1 MYYTLCITWCIV
13 NPDPFENLRLELRR
27 GAVVLGVLAAD
38 RAEPA
43 VDAAAQ
49 RQSEN
54 MTEVTDAIDKLR
66 QELRNERLF
75 TEITA
80 VREAQVRF
88 LAANGKFPD
97 FIEVGTDVWWALHDW
112 HIRWQQPITL
122 GRDAIGRYT
131 ILLMQTI
138 VIMRPDMKDSIGLP
152 YDNK

>member
-1 MYYTLCITWCIV
+1 MV
-13 NPDPFENLRLELRR
+13 ARRRLL
-27 GAVVLGVLAAD
+27 GGGVLGGVLGVLAAD
-38 RAEPA
+38 RAESA
-43 VDAAAQ
+43 DAASQ

-66 QELRNERLF
+66 QELRTERLF
-75 TEITA
+75 TELTG

-112 HIRWQQPITL
+112 HIRWQQPITI

-138 VIMRPDMKDSIGLP
+138 VIMRPETKDSIGAP

>member
-1 MYYTLCITWCIV
+1 
-13 NPDPFENLRLELRR
+13 
-27 GAVVLGVLAAD
+27 VLGVLAAD

-43 VDAAAQ
+43 DAGAAAQ

-75 TEITA
+75 TELTA

-88 LAANGKFPD
+88 LAANGKLPD

-138 VIMRPDMKDSIGLP
+138 VIMRPETKDSIGPP
-152 YDNK
+152 YDSK

>member
-1 MYYTLCITWCIV
+1 MV
-13 NPDPFENLRLELRR
+13 ARRRLL
-27 GAVVLGVLAAD
+27 GGGVLGSVLGVLAAD
-38 RAEPA
+38 SPGPA
-43 VDAAAQ
+43 GAAAAQ

-75 TEITA
+75 TELA
-80 VREAQVRF
+80 ALREAQVRF

-112 HIRWQQPITL
+112 HVRWQQPITL
-122 GRDAIGRYT
+122 ARDAMGRYT

-138 VIMRPDMKDSIGLP
+138 VIMRPETKDSIGLP

>member
-1 MYYTLCITWCIV
+1 MV
-13 NPDPFENLRLELRR
+13 ARR
-27 GAVVLGVLAAD
+27 RFLGGGVLGGVLGVLAAD
-38 RAEPA
+38 SAGPA
-43 VDAAAQ
+43 DAAAAQ
-49 RQSEN
+49 RQSEKQSEN

-75 TEITA
+75 TELTA
-80 VREAQVRF
+80 VREAQMRF
-88 LAANGKFPD
+88 LAGNGKFPD

-138 VIMRPDMKDSIGLP
+138 VIMRPETKDSIGLP

>member
-1 MYYTLCITWCIV
+1 MV
-13 NPDPFENLRLELRR
+13 ARRRLL
-27 GAVVLGVLAAD
+27 GGSVLGGVLGVLAAD
-38 RAEPA
+38 RAESA
-43 VDAAAQ
+43 DAAAQ

-75 TEITA
+75 TELA
-80 VREAQVRF
+80 ALREAQVRF

-112 HIRWQQPITL
+112 HVRWQQPITL
-122 GRDAIGRYT
+122 ARDAMGRYT

-138 VIMRPDMKDSIGLP
+138 VIMRPETKDSIGLP
-152 YDNK
+152 YDGK

>member
-1 MYYTLCITWCIV
+1 MV
-13 NPDPFENLRLELRR
+13 ARRRLL
-27 GAVVLGVLAAD
+27 GGGVLGGVLGVLAAD

-43 VDAAAQ
+43 DAAAGQ

-54 MTEVTDAIDKLR
+54 MTEVSDAIDKLR

-75 TEITA
+75 TELTA

-97 FIEVGTDVWWALHDW
+97 FMEVGTDVWWALHDW

-131 ILLMQTI
+131 ILLMQTM
-138 VIMRPDMKDSIGLP
+138 VIMRPETKDSIGPP
-152 YDNK
+152 YDSK

>member
-1 MYYTLCITWCIV
+1 MV
-13 NPDPFENLRLELRR
+13 ARRRLL
-27 GAVVLGVLAAD
+27 GGGVLGGVLGVLAAD

-43 VDAAAQ
+43 DAAAAQQ

-75 TEITA
+75 TELTA

-97 FIEVGTDVWWALHDW
+97 FLEVGADVWWALHDW

-122 GRDAIGRYT
+122 GRDAVGRYT
-131 ILLMQTI
+131 ILLMQTV
-138 VIMRPDMKDSIGLP
+138 VIMRPEAKDSIGLP
-152 YDNK
+152 YDSK

>member
-1 MYYTLCITWCIV
+1 MV
-13 NPDPFENLRLELRR
+13 ARRRLL
-27 GAVVLGVLAAD
+27 GGGVLAGVLGVLAA
-38 RAEPA
+38 EPA
-43 VDAAAQ
+43 DAAAAQ
-49 RQSEN
+49 RQSEKQSEN

-75 TEITA
+75 TELTA

-112 HIRWQQPITL
+112 HIRWHQPITL

>member
-1 MYYTLCITWCIV
+1 MV
-13 NPDPFENLRLELRR
+13 ARRRLL
-27 GAVVLGVLAAD
+27 GGGVLGGVLGVLAAD
-38 RAEPA
+38 SPRPA
-43 VDAAAQ
+43 AAAAAQ

-54 MTEVTDAIDKLR
+54 MTEVTDAIDRLR

-75 TEITA
+75 TELTA
-80 VREAQVRF
+80 LREAQVRF

-122 GRDAIGRYT
+122 ARDVLGRYT

-138 VIMRPDMKDSIGLP
+138 VIMRPETKDSIGLP
-152 YDNK
+152 YDSK

>member
-1 MYYTLCITWCIV
+1 MV
-13 NPDPFENLRLELRR
+13 ARRRLL
-27 GAVVLGVLAAD
+27 GGGVLGSVLGVLAAD
-38 RAEPA
+38 SPGPA
-43 VDAAAQ
+43 GAAAAQ

-75 TEITA
+75 TELA
-80 VREAQVRF
+80 ALREAQVRF

-112 HIRWQQPITL
+112 HVRWQQPITL
-122 GRDAIGRYT
+122 ARDAMGRYT

-138 VIMRPDMKDSIGLP
+138 VIMRPDTKDSIGLP
-152 YDNK
+152 YDSK

>member
-1 MYYTLCITWCIV
+1 
-13 NPDPFENLRLELRR
+13 
-27 GAVVLGVLAAD
+27 
-38 RAEPA
+38 
-43 VDAAAQ
+43 
-49 RQSEN
+49 
-54 MTEVTDAIDKLR
+54 
-66 QELRNERLF
+66 LRNERLF
-75 TEITA
+75 TELIA

>member
-1 MYYTLCITWCIV
+1 MV
-13 NPDPFENLRLELRR
+13 ARR
-27 GAVVLGVLAAD
+27 RFLGGGVLGGVLGVLAAD
-38 RAEPA
+38 SAGPA
-43 VDAAAQ
+43 DAAAAQ

-66 QELRNERLF
+66 QELRSERLF
-75 TEITA
+75 TELTPL
-80 VREAQVRF
+80 RDAQVRF

-122 GRDAIGRYT
+122 GRDTLGRYT

-138 VIMRPDMKDSIGLP
+138 VIMRPETKDAIGLP
-152 YDNK
+152 YDSK

>member
-1 MYYTLCITWCIV
+1 
-13 NPDPFENLRLELRR
+13 
-27 GAVVLGVLAAD
+27 VLGVLAAD

-43 VDAAAQ
+43 DAAASQ

-54 MTEVTDAIDKLR
+54 MTEVSDAIDKLR
-66 QELRNERLF
+66 QELHSERLF
-75 TEITA
+75 TELTA

-131 ILLMQTI
+131 ILVMQTI
-138 VIMRPDMKDSIGLP
+138 VIMRPETKDSIGPP